1 MIKTIKQTLF
11 RNDKG
16 IALIA
21 ALVLVAVLA
30 IAGTVGVVTTIT
42 DITISSNYKSSMQSF
57 YIAEA
62 GFEHAKA
69 VLKVTPF
76 DDVLDGT
83 YGGSPGI
90 LNFGENV
97 SFGNGTYTV
106 TVSDDSNDWDGDT
119 TADSNG
125 KVVITSTG
133 TLSNGSTHITEATV
147 SKIHFDS
154 YPAAITMI
162 DNENGTID
170 NDRIVLGSGVDI
182 DPIGDNGEQIGN
194 VVKDVFITGDDTL
207 DSSTNTGDGSG
218 DDKLGIASQ
227 EEFRVQ
233 GGVQDPAVLVQVG
246 FSNELLYN
254 SSDPNFVRPV
264 LDGGSSSAYGTGTIA
279 AGPTETKVK
288 SQVSYLQNKADYS
301 ITANKLSQTTYTNFG
316 TASDPKITYFPDDF
330 DIDNSITGYGIMV
343 VEGNLKI
350 KGSSTFEFHG
360 VIYIVCRGQLE
371 IVASGG
377 IFNMWGQII
386 MITYS
391 ESPCTSVSGEER
403 LEIPKGTMHVY
414 YSTEAISNYADPL
427 TFEVDSWRE
436 KYNE

>member
-1 MIKTIKQTLF
+1 MIKTIKQTIHK
-11 RNDKG
+11 NDKG
-16 IALIA
+16 IALIT
-21 ALVLVAVLA
+21 ALILIAVLA
-30 IAGTVGVVTTIT
+30 IAGTVVVITTTT
-42 DITISSNYKSSMQSF
+42 DITISSNYKSSTQAF

-69 VLKVTPF
+69 VLKVTAF

-83 YGGSPGI
+83 HGGSPGI

-133 TLSNGSTHITEATV
+133 TLSNGSKHITEATV

-162 DNENGTID
+162 DNENGATD
-170 NDRIVLGSGVDI
+170 NDRIVLGSGTDI
-182 DPIGDNGEQIGN
+182 DPVADNGSQIGN

-207 DSSTNTGDGSG
+207 DGSANTGDGSG
-218 DDKLGIASQ
+218 DDKLGVASQ

-246 FSNELLYN
+246 FYNERLYN
-254 SSDPNFVRPV
+254 SSDPNFDRPV
-264 LDGGSSSAYGTGTIA
+264 LDGGSYSAYGTGTLA
-279 AGPTETKVK
+279 AGPSEVKVK
-288 SQVSYLQNKADYS
+288 SQVSNLQSKADYS
-301 ITANKLSQTTYTNFG
+301 ITANKLSQTSYTNFG
-316 TASDPKITYFPDDF
+316 TASSPKITYIPDDF

-343 VEGNLKI
+343 VEGSLKI
-350 KGSSTFEFHG
+350 KGNTSFEFHG
-360 VIYIVCRGQLE
+360 IIYIVCRGQLE
-371 IVASGG
+371 IEASGG
-377 IFNMWGQII
+377 IVNMWGQII
-386 MITYS
+386 MITYG
-391 ESPCTSVSGEER
+391 EPPCTGISGEER
-403 LEIPKGTMHVY
+403 LEIPKGTMHIY
-414 YSTEAISNYADPL
+414 YSTDAINKYADPL

-436 KYNE
+436 VY